1 MKYPHYFKDV
11 TDLDSIDVY
20 RVLELFHVTNP
31 CLRTQSKK
39 LLVAGGRGRRTFAKD
54 VAEAID
60 TLERW
65 QEMRAEDDDRR
76 RCCVLDQSLRERRR
90 RGGAPSGRGRQ
101 SMALR

>member
-20 RVLELFHVTNP
+20 RVLELFNVTNP
-31 CLRTQSKK
+31 CLQHAIKK
-39 LLVAGGRGRRTFAKD
+39 LLVAGGRGAKDIRKD

-65 QEMRAEDDDRR
+65 QEMRLEDDDRPE
-76 RCCVLDQSLRERRR
+76 VLR
-90 RGGAPSGRGRQ
+90 A
-101 SMALR
+101 